1 MNKIEAETRKNKSDI
16 ITVIRDM
23 TSGKDK
29 SLRSIPVKTKQNLK
43 EFVNLYDGVRT
54 MIDNNVSK

>member
-16 ITVIRDM
+16 ITVLRDM

-29 SLRSIPVKTKQNLK
+29 SLRSIPVKTKQNLR
-43 EFVNLYDGVRT
+43 EFVNLYDSVRT